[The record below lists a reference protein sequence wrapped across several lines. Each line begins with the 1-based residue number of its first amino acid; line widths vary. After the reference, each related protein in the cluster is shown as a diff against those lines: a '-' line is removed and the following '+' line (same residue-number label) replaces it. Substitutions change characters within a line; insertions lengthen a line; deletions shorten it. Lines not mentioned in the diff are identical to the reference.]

1 MGGDRNVT
9 SIGLTVILLKSAPPV
24 WAGTVIR
31 ALPVYLGLLK
41 SAPPVWAGTGRRDQ
55 YQQLVSLKSAPPV
68 WAGTQVDHDVVLRSL
83 T

>member
-1 MGGDRNVT
+1 M
-9 SIGLTVILLKSAPPV
+9 LLA
-24 WAGTVIR
+24 
-31 ALPVYLGLLK
+31 LK